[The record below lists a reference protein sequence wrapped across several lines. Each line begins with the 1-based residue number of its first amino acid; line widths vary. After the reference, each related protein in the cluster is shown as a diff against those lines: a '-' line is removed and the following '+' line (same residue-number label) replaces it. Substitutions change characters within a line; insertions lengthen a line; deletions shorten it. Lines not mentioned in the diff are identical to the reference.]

1 MIQPP
6 LMQSPRVPSRPRVAR
21 SRPSRPQRP
30 LRPEPSKRPSPLFA
44 LVLLVLLVGI
54 FGGWGWRAIVRL
66 PWIAGHLPTV
76 AYNRDYDPVNALNI
90 TNTEAASL
98 SLRNTTN
105 QPSSDSVHYTSGM
118 SANSDSLATPS
129 ASEQSSS
136 QTDTGDTGD
145 TGDAVNTGDTG
156 LRLTIP
162 ALALNAPVENVG
174 VLANGALAL
183 PQLHQWD
190 SAGLYGQGA
199 APGGIGSAVIDG
211 YQSRPDGKPAI
222 FAHLNALHVGDEITL
237 LNQDN
242 TSMHFHVLS
251 VQSYLPD
258 QAPISSIFGDSSGSY
273 LNLISTNVTKT
284 SAPGLQTIVHT
295 VFDDSSQ

>member
-1 MIQPP
+1 
-6 LMQSPRVPSRPRVAR
+6 
-21 SRPSRPQRP
+21 
-30 LRPEPSKRPSPLFA
+30 
-44 LVLLVLLVGI
+44 VLLVGI
-54 FGGWGWRAIVRL
+54 LGGWSWRAIARL
-66 PWIAGHLPTV
+66 PWIAGYLPIV
-76 AYNRDYDPVNALNI
+76 AYNSAYDPVNALTI

-105 QPSSDSVHYTSGM
+105 QPSSDSTNYNTAGIY
-118 SANSDSLATPS
+118 ANSDSLATPS
-129 ASEQSSS
+129 TSEQSSS
-136 QTDTGDTGD
+136 QVNMGVVGD
-145 TGDAVNTGDTG
+145 TGDTG

-174 VLANGALAL
+174 VLTSGALAL

-190 SAGLYGQGA
+190 GAGLYGQGA

-211 YQSRPDGKPAI
+211 YQSRPDGEPAI

-273 LNLISTNVTKT
+273 LNLISTNATKT

>member
-6 LMQSPRVPSRPRVAR
+6 LMQSPRVSSQPRGAR
-21 SRPSRPQRP
+21 SRPSGPRRPLQRP
-30 LRPEPSKRPSPLFA
+30 PRPEPSKRPSPLFA

-54 FGGWGWRAIVRL
+54 LGGWGWRAIARL

-76 AYNRDYDPVNALNI
+76 AYNRAYDPVNALTI
-90 TNTEAASL
+90 MNTEAASL
-98 SLRNTTN
+98 SLKNTTN
-105 QPSSDSVHYTSGM
+105 QPSSDSTNYTS
-118 SANSDSLATPS
+118 SPYANSDSLAAPS

-136 QTDTGDTGD
+136 QTDTGN
-145 TGDAVNTGDTG
+145 AEDTG

-174 VLANGALAL
+174 MLTSGALAL
-183 PQLHQWD
+183 PQLHRWD
-190 SAGLYGQGA
+190 GAGLYGQGA

-211 YQSRPDGKPAI
+211 YQSRPDGKPAL

-237 LNQDN
+237 LSQDN
-242 TSMHFHVLS
+242 TIMHFHVLS

-273 LNLISTNVTKT
+273 LNLISTNATKT